1 MAVSDR
7 VLMEYLT
14 YLQVERGLSENTI
27 AAYRKDLEQFA
38 QFRKEANLTLAEV
51 SHHHILE
58 FLAHIG
64 GSQLS
69 PRTRARKLA
78 ALRGFFQYLVDE
90 NFIRRDPAADLE
102 SPKLSMTLPDVL
114 SPEEVDKLLSAPG
127 MSKHTDCRDRAM
139 LEVLYGAGLRV
150 SELVQLN
157 MGDVDPLGY
166 VRCLGKGDKE
176 RIVPLGR
183 AALAAVEAYVERSR
197 PKMVKNRRE
206 TALFVNARGS
216 RLTRQAV
223 WKIMKRYAQQC
234 GIKQTISPHT
244 LRHSFATH
252 LLQNGADL
260 RAVQEML
267 GHVDISTTQ
276 IYTHL
281 TKSHLRDV
289 YLKTHPRALKEET

>member
-1 MAVSDR
+1 M
-7 VLMEYLT
+7 
-14 YLQVERGLSENTI
+14 
-27 AAYRKDLEQFA
+27 EQFA

-64 GSQLS
+64 GSQLPS
-69 PRTRARKLA
+69 SRARKLA

-166 VRCLGKGDKE
+166 VRCLGKGDKSALCPWE
-176 RIVPLGR
+176 GGSCGGGGLCGKIPAQDGEEPPRNCVVCQRLGQPPD
-183 AALAAVEAYVERSR
+183 APGGGRS
-197 PKMVKNRRE
+197 
-206 TALFVNARGS
+206 
-216 RLTRQAV
+216 
-223 WKIMKRYAQQC
+223 
-234 GIKQTISPHT
+234 
-244 LRHSFATH
+244 
-252 LLQNGADL
+252 
-260 RAVQEML
+260 
-267 GHVDISTTQ
+267 
-276 IYTHL
+276 
-281 TKSHLRDV
+281 
-289 YLKTHPRALKEET
+289 